1 MPGKVLFVLSSHDQ
15 MLSGKPTGWYAP
27 EASHPFFRLTEAG
40 YHVEFA
46 SPSGGKAPLDPSSVE
61 AFKDDPETK
70 KFLNTP
76 ELIKQTEN
84 TIKLADVKASDYVAY
99 FAVGGHGPVF
109 DLTDDATNQKLI
121 LEFYESK
128 KPTASVCHGPTVFV
142 NIKDSNG
149 ERFVKGKKVTCF
161 SDEEEEMAGLTK
173 EIPFLVEKELRAA
186 GADFQLSRKPW
197 GEEVVIDENDG
208 KILLTGGN
216 PASASAL
223 GEAVVKA
230 IKARE

>member
-15 MLSGKPTGWYAP
+15 MISGKPTGWYLP
-27 EASHPFFRLTEAG
+27 EAAHPYFVVTKAG
-40 YHVEFA
+40 YEVVFA
-46 SPSGGKAPLDPSSVE
+46 SPKGGKAPLDPSSVE
-61 AFKDDPETK
+61 AFKEDEESQ
-70 KFLNTP
+70 KFLNNA

-84 TIKLADVKASDYVAY
+84 TVKLDDVKSSDYVAY

-109 DLTDDATNQKLI
+109 DLTDNAVNQKLI
-121 LEFYESK
+121 NEFYDSK
-128 KPTASVCHGPTVFV
+128 KPTASVCHGPTVFINV
-142 NIKDSNG
+142 KDSNG

-186 GADFQLSRKPW
+186 GADFQLARQPW
-197 GEEVVIDENDG
+197 GEEVVVDEKDG
-208 KILLTGGN
+208 KTLLTGGN

-223 GEAVVKA
+223 GEALVKA
-230 IKARE
+230 IKAQE

>member
-1 MPGKVLFVLSSHDQ
+1 MPGKVLFVLSSHDH
-15 MLSGKPTGWYAP
+15 MLSGKPTGWYLP
-27 EASHPFFRLTEAG
+27 EAAHPAKVVSDAG
-40 YHVEFA
+40 YEVVFA
-46 SPSGGKAPLDPSSVE
+46 SPKGGKAPLDPSSVE
-61 AFKDDPETK
+61 AFKEDAESQEFLKNADIMKHIDETV
-70 KFLNTP
+70 
-76 ELIKQTEN
+76 
-84 TIKLADVKASDYVAY
+84 KLDDVKAADYVAY

-109 DLTDDATNQKLI
+109 DLTDNATNQKLI
-121 LEFYESK
+121 LEFYNSK

-142 NIKDSNG
+142 NIKDADG

-161 SDEEEEMAGLTK
+161 SDQEEEMAGLTK

-186 GADFQLSRKPW
+186 GAEFQLSREPW
-197 GEEVVIDENDG
+197 GEEVVLDEQDG

-223 GEAVVKA
+223 GAALVKA